1 MFRRLRYLWALLAAA
16 AAAVLLRGLAAA
28 LPCPATEVLS
38 PINESPW
45 ELGKLVFWPYLAAAL
60 LLWRLEP
67 LESASRGGH
76 CAALLAATAL
86 MVLLC
91 RFLWGVLP
99 LWLLFCG
106 AAAGAMALYHF
117 LLLRRLP
124 GGELLAVVSAGHP
137 VGGCLSAVDGAAP
150 DRRYFPRPP

>member
-1 MFRRLRYLWALLAAA
+1 MFRRLRYLWAFLAAA

-45 ELGKLVFWPYLAAAL
+45 ELGKLVFWPYLTAAL

-76 CAALLAATAL
+76 CATLLAATAL

-117 LLLRRLP
+117 LLRRRLP
-124 GGELLAVVSAGHP
+124 VASCCGICWPSCWGLP
-137 VGGCLSAVDGAAP
+137 ICC
-150 DRRYFPRPP
+150 